1 MPKTIIVTGASRG
14 IGQAIARY
22 LLQQGNNVVI
32 LARSEQPLQELQAQ
46 HPKQVRALA
55 GDMANFGLAAKAV
68 ELTYKEFGQ
77 IDGLII
83 NHGVLTPVTRVVDSI
98 PENWKHNF
106 DVNFF
111 SAVAFAQAAIPE
123 LRKSNGCIIF
133 TSSGAAAHSY
143 STWGAYGASK
153 AALNHLGMTIG
164 VEEPDITTLS
174 IAPGVVDTEMQRE
187 LRDVHSSLMTEKDAA
202 RFHTLHE
209 EGGLLKPEQPGHVM
223 ARLVLN
229 PPTNLSGQF
238 LRWDSKDLA
247 AFQNR
252 EGAVLT

>member
-14 IGQAIARY
+14 IGLAIARY
-22 LLQQGNNVVI
+22 LLRQGNNVVV
-32 LARSEQPLQELQAQ
+32 LARSENLLEELRTQY
-46 HPKQVRALA
+46 PKQVRVLA
-55 GDMANFGLAAKAV
+55 GDMANFALAKEAV
-68 ELTYKEFGQ
+68 ELTKNEFGK
-77 IDGLII
+77 INGLII
-83 NHGVLTPVTRVVDSI
+83 NHGSLSPVKRVVDSD
-98 PENWKHNF
+98 PKDWKHNF

-111 SAVAFAQAAIPE
+111 SAVAFAGAAIPE
-123 LRKSNGCIIF
+123 LRKSKGCIIF

-153 AALNHLGMTIG
+153 SALNHLGMTVG

-187 LRDVHSSLMTEKDAA
+187 LRDEHSSLMTEKDAA
-202 RFHTLHE
+202 RFHALHK

-223 ARLVLN
+223 ARLVLD
-229 PPTNLSGQF
+229 PPQNLSGQF

-247 AFQNR
+247 AFQD
-252 EGAVLT
+252 